1 MKSLF
6 DECLDSLL
14 NRVNILN
21 DDESDIL
28 VEEFE
33 SSFEITTYGRVDWQ
47 NVIQK
52 HFLSD
57 ISDVLN
63 LDKVAND
70 DEIFIIWDDASYPVV
85 RAKLMDVLNSIE
97 DVIAV
102 SFDTWLYCAD
112 KKYVVEFYHEG
123 QTTFG
128 VSDIEDL
135 LK

>member
-14 NRVNILN
+14 NRVHLLN

-28 VEEFE
+28 VKEFE
-33 SSFEITTYGRVDWQ
+33 SSFKITTYGRVDWQ
-47 NVIQK
+47 NVTQK
-52 HFLSD
+52 HFISD

-63 LDKVAND
+63 LDKVANY
-70 DEIFIIWDDASYPVV
+70 DEVFIIWDDASYPVIRV
-85 RAKLMDVLNSIE
+85 KLMDVLNSIE
-97 DVIAV
+97 DVVSV

-123 QTTFG
+123 QITFG
-128 VSDIEDL
+128 FSEYVEY
-135 LK
+135 